1 MKEIS
6 ERFPKFWAD
15 FISQKFDASDEY
27 YWLLVDTPEKAKFNA
42 LFGYLVLKYFPK
54 HGIEIERLIMEDLGM
69 CYGIHCKNLTWQEE
83 LKIPLFKSPEE
94 AITKA
99 AEIRERQLEGK

>member
-15 FISQKFDASDEY
+15 YHNWWEEY
-27 YWLLVDTPEKAKFNA
+27 VEGVHESSFYAQELTFKTH
-42 LFGYLVLKYFPK
+42 FGYLVLEYFPK
-54 HGIEIERLIMEDLGM
+54 HGIEIERRAKAS
-69 CYGIHCKNLTWQEE
+69 GIGYNIWERDDKFYPTCIAVGTAQES
-83 LKIPLFKSPEE
+83 I
-94 AITKA
+94 AKA